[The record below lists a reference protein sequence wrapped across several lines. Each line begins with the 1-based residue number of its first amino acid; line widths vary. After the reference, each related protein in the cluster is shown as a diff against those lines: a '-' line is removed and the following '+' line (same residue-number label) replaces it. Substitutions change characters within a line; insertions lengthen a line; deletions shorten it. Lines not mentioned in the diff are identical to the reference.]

1 MKFLL
6 KVQHPFKN
14 KEENYDEDIVNV
26 KVWTNNTDDLDISL
40 RDKAIIAVKGRI
52 QSFKTNNYDEETYFN
67 DITAHHITYLTSF
80 N

>member
-26 KVWTNNTDDLDISL
+26 KV
-40 RDKAIIAVKGRI
+40 
-52 QSFKTNNYDEETYFN
+52 
-67 DITAHHITYLTSF
+67 
-80 N
+80 